1 MAAAPFPLVEIRSV
15 ASAQNEWVALLLRP
29 AQGGFDD
36 QTLRTMFGAPDLL
49 AAVAPLDCIVLLDS
63 PAALTA
69 PVLNL
74 MPPSRVVLAVA
85 SRSLEEEGMARRLA
99 ELQSTGYRVLLDGPL
114 PAGIKPP
121 MSLRGVSRDF
131 SNASGECATLAPPS
145 LPALF
150 GPHLARGV
158 ESRACMQACE
168 IAGFGWFSGTYALDD
183 AGATQE
189 DRDPA
194 RHDDGTTRR
203 RLLTM
208 LALLARDADSRE
220 LEAQLKQDPALSY
233 HLLKLVNSAAF
244 SSGTHIASFGQAISR
259 IGRRQLQR
267 WLQLLL
273 YARQQ
278 PDGPPNL
285 LLPIAAR
292 RGAVLEALCKR
303 DGGNRD
309 EQDLA
314 FMAGVFSLLDRLFRM
329 PMAVLLDG
337 LNLPEDVEAALLAR
351 EGKLGQRLRLCEM
364 SGPNIEVLDGA
375 GIDSL
380 AWWQSQL
387 NAYHWAIQ
395 VARNV

>member
-1 MAAAPFPLVEIRSV
+1 M
-15 ASAQNEWVALLLRP
+15 N
-29 AQGGFDD
+29 
-36 QTLRTMFGAPDLL
+36 
-49 AAVAPLDCIVLLDS
+49 
-63 PAALTA
+63 
-69 PVLNL
+69 
-74 MPPSRVVLAVA
+74 
-85 SRSLEEEGMARRLA
+85 
-99 ELQSTGYRVLLDGPL
+99 
-114 PAGIKPP
+114 
-121 MSLRGVSRDF
+121 LRGVSRDF
-131 SNASGECATLAPPS
+131 SNASGECATLAPAS

-158 ESRACMQACE
+158 ESLACMHACE

-183 AGATQE
+183 AGATQQ

-329 PMAVLLDG
+329 PMAALLDG
-337 LNLPEDVEAALLAR
+337 LNLPEEVEAALLAR

>member
-1 MAAAPFPLVEIRSV
+1 MAC
-15 ASAQNEWVALLLRP
+15 
-29 AQGGFDD
+29 
-36 QTLRTMFGAPDLL
+36 M
-49 AAVAPLDCIVLLDS
+49 
-63 PAALTA
+63 
-69 PVLNL
+69 
-74 MPPSRVVLAVA
+74 
-85 SRSLEEEGMARRLA
+85 
-99 ELQSTGYRVLLDGPL
+99 
-114 PAGIKPP
+114 
-121 MSLRGVSRDF
+121 
-131 SNASGECATLAPPS
+131 
-145 LPALF
+145 
-150 GPHLARGV
+150 
-158 ESRACMQACE
+158 RACE
-168 IAGFGWFSGTYALDD
+168 NAGFGWFSGTYALDD
-183 AGATQE
+183 GDARQE
-189 DRDPA
+189 HDHDPV

-208 LALLARDADSRE
+208 LALLSRDADSRE

-314 FMAGVFSLLDRLFRM
+314 FMTGVFSLLDRLFRT
-329 PMAVLLDG
+329 PMAELLRG

-364 SGPNIEVLDGA
+364 PGPNIEVLDGA